1 MDERKINLQ
10 LFAEPAEDD
19 DVNIVDETPQEE
31 IEVNDD
37 DVDLENIKGLFITE
51 DEEENQEANDEV
63 EESEKM
69 EEKDVATEEE
79 NKEVAKEETE
89 AKQEEQQKQEVKYF
103 TQEDLDRIIQE
114 RLARDRKSKLVRELE
129 ELTGTQLE
137 EIVNYARQH
146 KIQQKAEELG
156 ITEEE
161 ARALIEKEEKL
172 KEMEAQLNAYKQET
186 EAIRRTIKYGQ
197 DKLKFI
203 NNPLVKK
210 YEKEIDDFAQGG
222 LMLDFE
228 PAMYY
233 VLGTKVA
240 NGELLQ
246 NLQEGAE
253 KKALA
258 NITKKNKAN
267 VEKVGN
273 IAPTTESVPPYL
285 KNILNG
291 LGISVKEYLA
301 EKEKIQKQYK
311 R

>member
-10 LFAEPAEDD
+10 LFAEPAENDD
-19 DVNIVDETPQEE
+19 PNIPDETPQEE
-31 IEVNDD
+31 IVGNDD
-37 DVDLENIKGLFITE
+37 DVDLENIEGLFITE
-51 DEEENQEANDEV
+51 DEEEDGKENEEI
-63 EESEKM
+63 EESVEN
-69 EEKDVATEEE
+69 EESDKEE
-79 NKEVAKEETE
+79 NKEAVVEEAE
-89 AKQEEQQKQEVKYF
+89 AKQEEQPKQEVKYF

-129 ELTGTQLE
+129 ELTGSQLE

-161 ARALIEKEEKL
+161 AKALIEKEEKL

-197 DKLKFI
+197 DKMKFL

-253 KKALA
+253 KKAIA
-258 NITKKNKAN
+258 NITKKSKAN

-273 IAPTTESVPPYL
+273 VAPSSESVPPYL